1 MSQRKLKSAEA
12 RPASQRI
19 SAHPPLKLPPLF
31 CPWGADINFKH
42 RRAALS
48 VIHRPLGVRCVRVYF
63 PPSYSPPSTAGR
75 KRSLSGVFPPPCMFP
90 PPPCRVRGGQFSSIF
105 GRTDLIIAASKAK
118 NCGEVD
124 GEVRLPVEAP
134 KLAQKDEKRCPT
146 RKQIVEKKFFSPK
159 IELTGIV

>member
-1 MSQRKLKSAEA
+1 MSHCHLLVKLTAN
-12 RPASQRI
+12 
-19 SAHPPLKLPPLF
+19 LT
-31 CPWGADINFKH
+31 
-42 RRAALS
+42 RAA
-48 VIHRPLGVRCVRVYF
+48 
-63 PPSYSPPSTAGR
+63 
-75 KRSLSGVFPPPCMFP
+75 KPPPAQAP
-90 PPPCRVRGGQFSSIF
+90 TANFSSIF

-146 RKQIVEKKFFSPK
+146 RKKIVEEQFFSPK